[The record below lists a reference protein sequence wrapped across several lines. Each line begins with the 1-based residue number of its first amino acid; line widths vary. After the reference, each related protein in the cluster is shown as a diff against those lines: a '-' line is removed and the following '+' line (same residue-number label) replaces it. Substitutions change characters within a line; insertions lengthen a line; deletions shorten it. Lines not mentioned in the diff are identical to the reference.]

1 MSFSRHIGGTA
12 AFVAGNAT
20 EAAEGGRRGAE
31 YHVMSD
37 EDLLELMRADDEL
50 AYRTLVVR
58 HIYRCQRLALRVL
71 HDGALAEDIVQDV
84 FLQLWIR
91 RAEWRRTN
99 AKFTSWLF
107 RAIFNR
113 CIDVRRKRRDVALD
127 LTEEPADDQADAVT
141 RIYQSHVMRRLRSA
155 MTRLPSAQY
164 VALFLIYH
172 EGYSAKDTAS
182 AMGISV
188 SAVESLLKRGRQNLR
203 DQLKRDRLNVQQAF
217 PDS

>member
-1 MSFSRHIGGTA
+1 
-12 AFVAGNAT
+12 
-20 EAAEGGRRGAE
+20 
-31 YHVMSD
+31 MSD
-37 EDLLELMRADDEL
+37 EDLLELMRADDES

-58 HIYRCQRLALRVL
+58 HIYRCQRLAVRVL
-71 HDGALAEDIVQDV
+71 HDSALAEDIVQDV

-91 RAEWRRTN
+91 RADWRQTN

-107 RAIFNR
+107 RAVFNR
-113 CIDVRRKRRDVALD
+113 CIDVKRKQRDIALD
-127 LTEEPADDQADAVT
+127 SAEEPADQQADAVT

-155 MTRLPSAQY
+155 MTQLPSAQY
-164 VALFLIYH
+164 VALFLSYH

-188 SAVESLLKRGRQNLR
+188 TAVESLLKRGRQNLR